1 MAESRTHQ
9 ILVERLVQWMQR
21 NISSSDSAVL
31 LVDSPTT
38 AVGNKPPAISGYNPD
53 VFCRPIGGEHV
64 LIGEAKTA
72 GDIETKH
79 SRDQFRAFLV
89 YLKQGQSGT
98 LVVAVPWRAVGQVM
112 SLIRFLQRETDTMGV
127 KTVFLDKL
135 PG

>member
-1 MAESRTHQ
+1 MAESSAHQ

-21 NISSSDSAVL
+21 SISNSDSPVV

-38 AVGNKPPAISGYNPD
+38 TAGSKPPAIGGYTPD
-53 VFCRPIGGEHV
+53 VFCRTIGGGYV

-72 GDIETKH
+72 GDIENKH

-89 YLKQGQSGT
+89 YLKQCQSGT
-98 LVVAVPWRAVGQVM
+98 LVVAVPWHAVGQVM
-112 SLIRFLQRETDTMGV
+112 SLIRFLQRETDTMVV

>member
-1 MAESRTHQ
+1 MAESSNHQ
-9 ILVERLVQWMQR
+9 ILVERLVQWMQQ
-21 NISSSDSAVL
+21 NIANLERAVV

-38 AVGNKPPAISGYNPD
+38 AATNRPPAIGGYNPD
-53 VFCRPIGGEHV
+53 VFCRPIGEGHV

-72 GDIETKH
+72 GDIENKH

-89 YLKQGQSGT
+89 YLKQYQSGT
-98 LVVAVPWRAVGQVM
+98 LVVAVPWRAVGQAI
-112 SLIRFLQRETDTMGV
+112 SLVRFLQRETDTMNI

>member
-1 MAESRTHQ
+1 MAESSAHQ

-21 NISSSDSAVL
+21 NISNSDIPVV

-38 AVGNKPPAISGYNPD
+38 TAGNQPPAIGGYNPD
-53 VFCRPIGGEHV
+53 VFCRTIGREHV

-72 GDIETKH
+72 GDIENKH

-89 YLKQGQSGT
+89 YLKQFQSGT

-112 SLIRFLQRETDTMGV
+112 SLIRFLQRETDTVVV

>member
-1 MAESRTHQ
+1 MAESSTHQ

-21 NISSSDSAVL
+21 NISNSDSAVV

-38 AVGNKPPAISGYNPD
+38 AAENRPPAIGGYNPD
-53 VFCRPIGGEHV
+53 VFCRTIGGEHV

-72 GDIETKH
+72 GDIENKH
-79 SRDQFRAFLV
+79 SRDQIRAFLV
-89 YLKQGQSGT
+89 YLKQCQSGT

-112 SLIRFLQRETDTMGV
+112 SLIHFLQRETDTMVV
-127 KTVFLDKL
+127 KTVFLGKL

>member
-1 MAESRTHQ
+1 MAESSAHQ

-21 NISSSDSAVL
+21 NISNSDIPVV

-38 AVGNKPPAISGYNPD
+38 TAGNKPPAIGGYNPD
-53 VFCRPIGGEHV
+53 VFCRTIGREHV

-72 GDIETKH
+72 GDIENKH

-89 YLKQGQSGT
+89 YLKQFQSGT

-112 SLIRFLQRETDTMGV
+112 SLIRFLQRETDTVVV

>member
-1 MAESRTHQ
+1 MAESSAHQ

-21 NISSSDSAVL
+21 NISNSDSTVV

-38 AVGNKPPAISGYNPD
+38 AAGNRPPAIGGYNPD
-53 VFCRPIGGEHV
+53 VFCRPISGEHV

-72 GDIETKH
+72 RDIENKH

-89 YLKQGQSGT
+89 YLKQCQSGT
-98 LVVAVPWRAVGQVM
+98 LVVAVPWHAVGQVM
-112 SLIRFLQRETDTMGV
+112 SLIRFLQRETDTMVV